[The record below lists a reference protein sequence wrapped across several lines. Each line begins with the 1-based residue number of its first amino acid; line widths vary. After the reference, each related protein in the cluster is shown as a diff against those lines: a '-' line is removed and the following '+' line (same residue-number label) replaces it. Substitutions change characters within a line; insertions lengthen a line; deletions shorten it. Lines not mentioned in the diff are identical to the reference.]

1 MKNIFFR
8 TFTLFLKASPLRVIA
23 VITITILSG
32 ILPSLRIFISMNLIN
47 IIAESIQTSI
57 PLQFSEIFNLLAI
70 WVMVTL
76 VSELSSTLQNT
87 LNTIITEKFS
97 ISILNS
103 ISEKLIV
110 LDDVSFFENK
120 ENLVK
125 IDMIREQI
133 HIRPQN
139 YVFNI
144 SINLQKIVNLI
155 SMVGVLL
162 AVDYLLPIL
171 MLCSTVPIF
180 IISQISGK
188 KQWLKT
194 QSMQQE
200 KLKLTT
206 YIKHGLE
213 SEKAKDNLLFGFT
226 ENFKSAYIKTRD
238 EYLKKIIHI
247 AHRGAALNIFISFV
261 SAVLMAALFFAVIF
275 IIVKKRIAVGAL
287 AAYIQA
293 FMYSQYEIQD
303 LATYGKWYF
312 ILMGYFKN
320 FFDIIDWKKRETRKV
335 STNEKIIFTEKIESL
350 EIRNLWFS
358 YDKKEYIIKNLSLFL
373 DAKKTYALVGKNGS
387 GKTTLVKLLLGFYTP
402 QRGSIIING
411 KYDLSQLDKKTY
423 RQGIS
428 AMFQDF
434 GIYAGYT
441 IDENIFIKP
450 EHSKE
455 EEKTKKEKLK
465 FLGIE
470 FKKRLENKE
479 NTYIGTQYGGE
490 ELSGGEK
497 QRLAALRAFTRTS
510 NCMFFDEPT
519 SAIDPIS
526 ENEFIETIFK
536 QSAGKIVLI
545 ITHRMSSVKSCDK
558 ILVIDSG
565 MLIEKGTFDSLIKQ
579 NGLFTELYES
589 QRKNFE

>member
-238 EYLKKIIHI
+238 EYLKK
-247 AHRGAALNIFISFV
+247 L
-261 SAVLMAALFFAVIF
+261 
-275 IIVKKRIAVGAL
+275 
-287 AAYIQA
+287 
-293 FMYSQYEIQD
+293 
-303 LATYGKWYF
+303 F
-312 ILMGYFKN
+312 ILH
-320 FFDIIDWKKRETRKV
+320 T
-335 STNEKIIFTEKIESL
+335 
-350 EIRNLWFS
+350 
-358 YDKKEYIIKNLSLFL
+358 
-373 DAKKTYALVGKNGS
+373 
-387 GKTTLVKLLLGFYTP
+387 
-402 QRGSIIING
+402 
-411 KYDLSQLDKKTY
+411 
-423 RQGIS
+423 
-428 AMFQDF
+428 
-434 GIYAGYT
+434 
-441 IDENIFIKP
+441 
-450 EHSKE
+450 
-455 EEKTKKEKLK
+455 
-465 FLGIE
+465 
-470 FKKRLENKE
+470 
-479 NTYIGTQYGGE
+479 E
-490 ELSGGEK
+490 EL
-497 QRLAALRAFTRTS
+497 
-510 NCMFFDEPT
+510 
-519 SAIDPIS
+519 
-526 ENEFIETIFK
+526 
-536 QSAGKIVLI
+536 
-545 ITHRMSSVKSCDK
+545 H
-558 ILVIDSG
+558 
-565 MLIEKGTFDSLIKQ
+565 
-579 NGLFTELYES
+579 
-589 QRKNFE
+589 

>member
-1 MKNIFFR
+1 
-8 TFTLFLKASPLRVIA
+8 
-23 VITITILSG
+23 
-32 ILPSLRIFISMNLIN
+32 
-47 IIAESIQTSI
+47 
-57 PLQFSEIFNLLAI
+57 
-70 WVMVTL
+70 
-76 VSELSSTLQNT
+76 
-87 LNTIITEKFS
+87 
-97 ISILNS
+97 
-103 ISEKLIV
+103 
-110 LDDVSFFENK
+110 
-120 ENLVK
+120 
-125 IDMIREQI
+125 
-133 HIRPQN
+133 
-139 YVFNI
+139 
-144 SINLQKIVNLI
+144 
-155 SMVGVLL
+155 
-162 AVDYLLPIL
+162 
-171 MLCSTVPIF
+171 
-180 IISQISGK
+180 
-188 KQWLKT
+188 
-194 QSMQQE
+194 
-200 KLKLTT
+200 
-206 YIKHGLE
+206 
-213 SEKAKDNLLFGFT
+213 
-226 ENFKSAYIKTRD
+226 
-238 EYLKKIIHI
+238 
-247 AHRGAALNIFISFV
+247 
-261 SAVLMAALFFAVIF
+261 
-275 IIVKKRIAVGAL
+275 
-287 AAYIQA
+287 
-293 FMYSQYEIQD
+293 MYTQYEIQD

-320 FFDIIDWKKRETRKV
+320 FFDIIDWKKGEAGKV
-335 STNEKIIFTEKIESL
+335 STNEKIIFNEKIESL

-358 YDKKEYIIKNLSLFL
+358 YDKKEYVIKNLSLFL

-428 AMFQDF
+428 AVFQDF
-434 GIYAGYT
+434 AIYAGYT

-455 EEKTKKEKLK
+455 EEKTKKEKLE

-479 NTYIGTQYGGE
+479 DTPIGMQYGGE

-510 NCMFFDEPT
+510 SCMFFDEPT

-545 ITHRMSSVKSCDK
+545 ITHRMSSVKSCDE
-558 ILVIDSG
+558 ILVVDSG
-565 MLIEKGTFDSLIKQ
+565 MLIEKGSFDSLIKR